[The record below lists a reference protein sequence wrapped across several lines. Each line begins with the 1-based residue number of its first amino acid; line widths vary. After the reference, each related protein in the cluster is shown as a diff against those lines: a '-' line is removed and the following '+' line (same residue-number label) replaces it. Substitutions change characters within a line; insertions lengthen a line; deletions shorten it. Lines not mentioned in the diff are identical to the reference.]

1 MDFQSIAKDV
11 AQCVR
16 GELST
21 SAVARRLGLRQ
32 RHGLPWEAG
41 DRPISWVQFVAL
53 CNLADVALDRG
64 LESLSYKG
72 PPEDGGMLI
81 SHLIGGATLSA
92 IARKTAISRYALMRW
107 TKGQSRPS
115 LAEVLCV
122 MHGTQFL
129 MFEFLAQLVDLE
141 TIPSAASHYKRRQDH
156 KKVYYERP
164 EVAAVLGALKL
175 DTYRKLKRHKPGFVA
190 STIGISK
197 ETETELLA
205 LLVEAGRL
213 QQRGDGIYEII
224 DEQVELTDSKAIRA
238 FCSYWLQRASELVT
252 SVDNFVPI
260 INFGMDVYPTSEKT
274 RRRIREEYLQFYR
287 RVRALLAEDEGPT
300 DSVTIFNAIFYSP
313 KDLDKPC
320 NNFWRE
326 TKASKLKA
334 AKRSAATPSDSTR
347 SMSNQPLSDQTASK
361 LPVSKETVSSE
372 AASKP
377 PVSKEARSRKTPA
390 KRSTSKQATAA
401 DPSAISPC

>member
-1 MDFQSIAKDV
+1 MDFHLIAKDV
-11 AQCVR
+11 AHSVR
-16 GELST
+16 GELSA
-21 SAVARRLGLRQ
+21 SAVARRLGLRH

-41 DRPISWVQFVAL
+41 DRPITWAQFVSL
-53 CNLADVALDRG
+53 CDLAKVPLSRG
-64 LESLSYKG
+64 LGSLSYKG
-72 PPEDGGMLI
+72 PPEDGGNLI

-92 IARKTAISRYALMRW
+92 IARKTTISRYALMRW
-107 TKGQSRPS
+107 TKGQSRPN

-175 DTYRKLKRHKPGFVA
+175 DTYRNLKRHKPGFVA
-190 STIGISK
+190 DTIGISTK
-197 ETETELLA
+197 EETELLG
-205 LLVEAGRL
+205 LLVDAGRL
-213 QQRGDGIYEII
+213 EQFGNGTYKII
-224 DEQVELTDSKAIRA
+224 DEQVELTDSKAIRS
-238 FCSYWLQRASELVT
+238 FCSYWLKRASELVT

-313 KDLDKPC
+313 KDLGKHSD
-320 NNFWRE
+320 NFWRE
-326 TKASKLKA
+326 SEASK
-334 AKRSAATPSDSTR
+334 
-347 SMSNQPLSDQTASK
+347 SK
-361 LPVSKETVSSE
+361 IPDPETTKVSSVQE
-372 AASKP
+372 SPAYESRGKPKVAEKAKSRRRELKRNISGSAS
-377 PVSKEARSRKTPA
+377 
-390 KRSTSKQATAA
+390 
-401 DPSAISPC
+401 PSPSSIRPY